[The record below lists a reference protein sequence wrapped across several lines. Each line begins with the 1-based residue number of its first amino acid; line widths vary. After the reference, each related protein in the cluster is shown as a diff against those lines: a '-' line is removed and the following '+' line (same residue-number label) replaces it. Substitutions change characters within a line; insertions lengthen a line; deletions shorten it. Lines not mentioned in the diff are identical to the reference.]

1 MASRKWRRVHAN
13 PASVAAPMGRRYDR
27 RDRLRSAGR
36 NRRTTTG
43 KDGASARRSAG
54 PQQTPG
60 DSTMKSIT
68 KGIAAA
74 ALAVGTIAAGAA
86 SAQQLRMMTGPQGG
100 SWYPL
105 GGAIQAI
112 IEKTLPGTTVQV
124 SPGAGISNVLG
135 VQGGKADLGFGN
147 GVSTVD
153 GVAGRDPFKEKTANV
168 CQVGTLYFQ
177 YFHMV
182 ALADAGIKTP
192 ADLKGKAL
200 STQQKGNTGEQ
211 MTRAVLEVYGQN
223 YGSLS
228 KVNHGSYNDS
238 VAQLKDNQA
247 QVFTLITTV
256 PASSVMD
263 LASARDIRVLEVPDD
278 KLKELQ
284 KLNAGYDKRIIKAGS
299 YPKQDKDVQ
308 TIGTWTHLIARCD
321 LPEDTVYKIT
331 KALAENIPNLAAVV
345 SAVKELTPKDM
356 ALDIGVP
363 YHKGALKYYKEAKV
377 L

>member
-1 MASRKWRRVHAN
+1 MKKILQEIT
-13 PASVAAPMGRRYDR
+13 D
-27 RDRLRSAGR
+27 
-36 NRRTTTG
+36 
-43 KDGASARRSAG
+43 
-54 PQQTPG
+54 
-60 DSTMKSIT
+60 KSIQ
-68 KGIAAA
+68 
-74 ALAVGTIAAGAA
+74 AVTPAAG
-86 SAQQLRMMTGPQGG
+86 S
-100 SWYPL
+100 
-105 GGAIQAI
+105 
-112 IEKTLPGTTVQV
+112 EKSDV
-124 SPGAGISNVLG
+124 SGKESRRGFLKKTAGLGAGISLGSFLLSPVEDAVAQASSKVNRFSNPSDLKITDMRYCVLELDPGGARSPLIRIDTNQGIYGLGEVRDGADERYALFLKSRILGENPCNVEMLFKIIKQFG
-135 VQGGKADLGFGN
+135 YHGRQGG
-147 GVSTVD
+147 GVS
-153 GVAGRDPFKEKTANV
+153 GVE
-168 CQVGTLYFQ
+168 
-177 YFHMV
+177 M
-182 ALADAGIKTP
+182 ALW
-192 ADLKGKAL
+192 DLKGKAL

-247 QVFTLITTV
+247 QVFSLITTV

-299 YPKQDKDVQ
+299 YPKQDKDIQ

-331 KALAENIPNLAAVV
+331 KALAENIPNLSAVV

-356 ALDIGVP
+356 AIDIGVP